1 MAEYRIDFTIYRG
14 EDEEIGFGSSA
25 TWGDLDACTYAITSA
40 VSHGQWETEGEMPDP
55 DTVLAE
61 LSGEAGRGC

>member
-14 EDEEIGFGSSA
+14 EDEEIGFGSSG
-25 TWGDLDACTYAITSA
+25 TWGTLDACTNALQTD

-61 LSGEAGRGC
+61 IRGA